1 MGQGGFCEIH
11 GPFDPPHEVCPY
23 CVMEGRIPPP
33 EHSAPTIRSKWQDEY
48 GDIEPTTGIIEEGTT
63 RNPFESDRTSIN
75 QEQQVERLGWLT
87 YLIVQSPIKYRG
99 RVFKVVPGQVIGR
112 RNADVLINDRRVSRQ
127 HARINLEL
135 DAQSGQ
141 EQFAIFDF
149 GTPNGTF
156 VNHNRIIGRE
166 IIQEN
171 DQIQMGDHTFIFK
184 TLRRRFP

>member
-1 MGQGGFCEIH
+1 MGHGGFCEIH

-23 CVMEGRIPPP
+23 CVMEGRISPPYNNQ
-33 EHSAPTIRSKWQDEY
+33 PTIRSSQWNAD
-48 GDIEPTTGIIEEGTT
+48 DDEPTNLGFEEGST
-63 RNPFESDRTSIN
+63 RNPFESDRTAIGPD
-75 QEQQVERLGWLT
+75 QQIERHGWLT
-87 YLIVQSPIKYRG
+87 FLIVQSPIKYRG

-127 HARINLEL
+127 HARINLEVEP
-135 DAQSGQ
+135 QSGR

-171 DQIQMGDHTFIFK
+171 DIIQMGDHIFIFK
-184 TLRRRFP
+184 TLRRRF